1 MGTKQFQLCLHA
13 VNSPI
18 SIFLTLDFVIFKG
31 NAAEV
36 VKAIKEHRVEVP
48 WSIHGLVP
56 IWELIF
62 VSLLGLQNN
71 FVIDI
76 TVSRRR

>member
-1 MGTKQFQLCLHA
+1 M
-13 VNSPI
+13 
-18 SIFLTLDFVIFKG
+18 LDFVIFKG

-48 WSIHGLVP
+48 WSIHGLVSAH
-56 IWELIF
+56 LGAYF
-62 VSLLGLQNN
+62 VSLLGLENN

-76 TVSRRR
+76 TVSRRT

>member
-1 MGTKQFQLCLHA
+1 MGAKQFQLCLHA
-13 VNSPI
+13 VNSI
-18 SIFLTLDFVIFKG
+18 IFLTLDFVIFKG

-62 VSLLGLQNN
+62 VSLLGLENN

>member
-1 MGTKQFQLCLHA
+1 MGAKQFQLCLHA

-18 SIFLTLDFVIFKG
+18 FLMLDFVIFKG

-36 VKAIKEHRVEVP
+36 VKAIKEHRVVVP
-48 WSIHGLVP
+48 WSIHGLLP

-62 VSLLGLQNN
+62 ISLLALENN
-71 FVIDI
+71 LVINI